1 MAGQPAK
8 YKTPEELQA
17 AIDAYFDMPNC
28 PNTITGLAYYLG
40 FADRQSLNDY
50 QERPEYSFIIKRA
63 RARVE
68 MAYEE
73 KLSSNT
79 VTGAIFALKNM
90 GWKDKTEIDQTVRN
104 APVLVERD
112 ANPQDEPIQ

>member
-1 MAGQPAK
+1 MAGQPP
-8 YKTPEELQA
+8 YYNSPEDLQS
-17 AIDAYFDMPNC
+17 AIDAYFLDENC
-28 PNTITGLAYYLG
+28 PNTITGLAYFLG

-68 MAYEE
+68 MAYEA

-90 GWKDKTEIDQTVRN
+90 GWKDKQEIEQSGGLTVNWFEQKTYGTE
-104 APVLVERD
+104 
-112 ANPQDEPIQ
+112 

>member
-1 MAGQPAK
+1 MAGQPA
-8 YKTPEELQA
+8 YYSTPEKMQA
-17 AIDAYFDMPNC
+17 AIDAYFDMPKC
-28 PNTITGLAYYLG
+28 PNTITGLAYFLG

-73 KLSSNT
+73 KLSGQN

-90 GWKDKTEIDQTVRN
+90 GWKDKTEVEQSGGLTVN
-104 APVLVERD
+104 WHEQKVYDPK
-112 ANPQDEPIQ
+112 